1 VNNQEFHL
9 DVGTFKVILAWLG
22 TLVGTLFSTALAT
35 FWQNLGPLVLL
46 ATLVFTIVNTYY
58 LIKSKGGSAG
68 RDKDS
73 TI

>member
-1 VNNQEFHL
+1 M

-22 TLVGTLFSTALAT
+22 TLIGTVFSTALAT

-58 LIKSKGGSAG
+58 LVKNKGGSGG
-68 RDKDS
+68 RDKD
-73 TI
+73 IPR

>member
-1 VNNQEFHL
+1 M
-9 DVGTFKVILAWLG
+9 DVGTLKVILAWLG

-58 LIKSKGGSAG
+58 LIKHKGGNGG
-68 RDKDS
+68 RDKD
-73 TI
+73 IPM